1 MNSRIAQRRIFYR
14 GNDGDGGNFCFRA
27 KMLDSKC
34 YDEASILDKFFFF
47 FFVKF
52 LSNKYS
58 CQSLS

>member
-47 FFVKF
+47 F
-52 LSNKYS
+52 
-58 CQSLS
+58 

>member
-14 GNDGDGGNFCFRA
+14 GNDGDGGNFFFRG

-34 YDEASILDKFFFF
+34 YDEASILEKFFFF
-47 FFVKF
+47 FDKF
-52 LSNKYS
+52 LSNKYF

>member
-47 FFVKF
+47 INSY
-52 LSNKYS
+52 LTNILA
-58 CQSLS
+58 SL

>member
-1 MNSRIAQRRIFYR
+1 MNSRIARRRIFYR

-27 KMLDSKC
+27 KILDSKC
-34 YDEASILDKFFFF
+34 YDEARILD
-47 FFVKF
+47 KF

>member
-14 GNDGDGGNFCFRA
+14 GNDGDGGNFFFRG

-47 FFVKF
+47 F
-52 LSNKYS
+52 
-58 CQSLS
+58 